1 MATSASPAAGANPA
15 GASLRARLMR
25 LDWRLLAAPLLVVM
39 ILMMLVVPLPTFLLD
54 VLFTFNI
61 TLSLI
66 ILLVTLYLTRPL
78 DFAAFPTAI
87 LLTTLLRL
95 SLNVAA
101 ARVILL
107 NGQSGAGAA
116 GQVIESFGQ
125 FVVGGNYAVG
135 IIIFAILVV
144 INFVVITKGAGR
156 IAEVSARFTLDA
168 MPGKQMAIDADLN
181 AGLIDQDEAR
191 RRRADIAQEADFF
204 GAMDGASK
212 FVRGDAVAAILIL
225 FIDLLGGL
233 IIGVLMHGLS
243 LSQAAQ
249 NYTLLSIGDALVAQI
264 PSLVISI
271 AAGIVISNVSTGQ
284 DVGLQLVGQL
294 FRHKH
299 VLGIAAGILGL
310 IGLVP
315 GMPHVS
321 FLLAAGVLGGVLWL
335 RERREQREAAAPVA
349 AAAPAAEAG
358 TEPEEVSWSQIEPV
372 DTLSLDVGYR
382 LIALVDR
389 TQGGELLARI
399 RGVRRKFAQELGFL
413 VAAVHIRD
421 NLELRPGGYRIAL
434 KGVEIGAG
442 EVFPDMLMA
451 INPGQVSGNLQG
463 QPTTDPAF
471 GLPAVWIQ
479 PGQRDAALAMGYT
492 VVDPSTVI
500 ATHLHHLL
508 QSHAADLLGREE
520 VEGLL
525 SHLSERSPKLVEDLV
540 PKLLSADRLRKVLQN
555 LLSEGVPIR
564 DMRSIAEVL
573 AEHAQQVTDT
583 DELTARVRQALGSF
597 IVQSLSGAHRE
608 LAAAVLE
615 PQLEQIL
622 LASLR
627 ADPAQA
633 AVEPGL
639 AQRLMDRA
647 RDMMQRMESQGAS
660 PVLLTVAPL
669 RQFLARLLARSAPR
683 LRVLSYAEVPDQK
696 QVRITQT
703 LGA

>member
-1 MATSASPAAGANPA
+1 
-15 GASLRARLMR
+15 MR

-39 ILMMLVVPLPTFLLD
+39 ILMMLVVPLPTFVLD

-233 IIGVLMHGLS
+233 VIGVLMHGLS

-271 AAGIVISNVSTGQ
+271 AAGVVISNVSTGQ

-294 FRHKH
+294 FRHKR

-321 FLLAAGVLGGVLWL
+321 FLLAASVLGGVLWL
-335 RERREQREAAAPVA
+335 RGRREQQQAEAPPAEPAAASS
-349 AAAPAAEAG
+349 
-358 TEPEEVSWSQIEPV
+358 EPEEVSWSQIEPV
-372 DTLSLDVGYR
+372 DTLALDVGYR

-413 VAAVHIRD
+413 VAPVHIRD

-434 KGVEIGAG
+434 KGVEVGAG

-463 QPTTDPAF
+463 QPTIDPAF
-471 GLPAVWIQ
+471 GLPAVWVQ

-508 QSHAADLLGREE
+508 QMHAAELLGREE

-540 PKLLSADRLRKVLQN
+540 PKLISADRLRKVLQN
-555 LLSEGVPIR
+555 LLVEGVPIR

-573 AEHAQQVTDT
+573 AEHAQQVQDS
-583 DELTARVRQALGSF
+583 DELTARVRQALGPF
-597 IVQSLSGAHRE
+597 IVQNLAGANRE
-608 LAAAVLE
+608 LAAAVLDA
-615 PQLEQIL
+615 QLEQIL

-647 RDMMQRMESQGAS
+647 RDMMQNMEAQGAS

-683 LRVLSYAEVPDQK
+683 LRVLSYTEVPDTK
-696 QVRITQT
+696 QVRIIST

>member
-1 MATSASPAAGANPA
+1 MTARSALGV
-15 GASLRARLMR
+15 LRRA
-25 LDWRLLAAPLLVVM
+25 DWRVLAAPLLVMM
-39 ILMMLVVPLPTFLLD
+39 ILMMLVVPLPTFVLD

-61 TLSLI
+61 ALSLV

-107 NGQSGAGAA
+107 NGQNGTGAA
-116 GQVIESFGQ
+116 GQVIESFGA

-181 AGLIDQDEAR
+181 AGLIDQEEAR

-225 FIDLLGGL
+225 FIDLIGGL
-233 IIGVLMHGLS
+233 VIGVFMHGLS
-243 LSQAAQ
+243 LTQAAQ

-284 DVGLQLVGQL
+284 DVGRQLIAQL
-294 FRHKH
+294 FSHKH
-299 VLGIAAGILGL
+299 VLGIAAGILGF

-315 GMPHVS
+315 GMPHLS
-321 FLLAAGVLGGVLWL
+321 FLGAAAVLGGILWL
-335 RERREQREAAAPVA
+335 REKRLRETTAEAA
-349 AAAPAAEAG
+349 AAAPPPAPA
-358 TEPEEVSWSQIEPV
+358 EPEEVSWEQIEPV
-372 DTLSLDVGYR
+372 DTLALDVGYR

-389 TQGGELLARI
+389 LQGGELLGRI
-399 RGVRRKFAQELGFL
+399 RGVRKKFAQELGFL
-413 VAAVHIRD
+413 VSAVHIRD

-434 KGVEIGAG
+434 KGVDVGAG

-451 INPGQVSGNLQG
+451 INPGQVMGTLAG

-471 GLPAVWIQ
+471 GLPAVWIATS
-479 PGQRDAALAMGYT
+479 QRDQAQALGYT

-508 QSHAADLLGREE
+508 QSHAAELLGREE

-525 SHLSERSPKLVEDLV
+525 AHLSTRSPKLVEDLV
-540 PKLLSADRLRKVLQN
+540 PKQISADRLRKVLQN
-555 LLSEGVPIR
+555 LLAEGVPIR
-564 DMRSIAEVL
+564 DMRTIAEVL
-573 AEHAQQVTDT
+573 AENAGQIQDA
-583 DELTARVRQALGSF
+583 DELTARVRQALGPF
-597 IVQSLSGAHRE
+597 IVQTLTASGKELS
-608 LAAAVLE
+608 AAVLDG
-615 PQLEQIL
+615 QLEQIL
-622 LASLR
+622 LSSLR

-633 AVEPGL
+633 AIEPGL
-639 AQRLMDRA
+639 AQRLMERA
-647 RDMMQRMESQGAS
+647 RELMQRMEAQGAS

-669 RQFLARLLARSAPR
+669 RQFLARLLARTAPR

-696 QVRITQT
+696 QVKIIST

>member
-1 MATSASPAAGANPA
+1 MATSSSSASITSSAL
-15 GASLRARLMR
+15 STLRRA
-25 LDWRLLAAPLLVVM
+25 DWRVLAAPLLVVL

-54 VLFTFNI
+54 LLFTFNI
-61 TLSLI
+61 ALSLV

-107 NGQSGAGAA
+107 HGQNGTAAA
-116 GQVIESFGQ
+116 GEVIESFGQ

-181 AGLIDQDEAR
+181 AGLIDQEEAR
-191 RRRADIAQEADFF
+191 RRRSDVAQEADFF

-225 FIDLLGGL
+225 FIDLIGGL
-233 IIGVLMHGLS
+233 VIGVFMHSLS

-264 PSLVISI
+264 PSLIISI

-284 DVGLQLVGQL
+284 DVGRQLIAQL
-294 FRHKH
+294 FNHKH
-299 VLGIAAGILGL
+299 VLAIAAGMLGF

-315 GMPHVS
+315 GMPHLS
-321 FLLAAGVLGGVLWL
+321 FLLASAVLGSILWL
-335 RERREQREAAAPVA
+335 RRKRERQAAATATAALQPA
-349 AAAPAAEAG
+349 AAAEH
-358 TEPEEVSWSQIEPV
+358 EDVSWAQIEPV
-372 DTLSLDVGYR
+372 DLLALDVGYR

-389 TQGGELLARI
+389 NQGGELLSRI
-399 RGVRRKFAQELGFL
+399 RGVRKKFAQELGFL
-413 VAAVHIRD
+413 VSPVHIRD

-434 KGVEIGAG
+434 KGVEVGSG
-442 EVFPDMLMA
+442 EVFPDMVMA
-451 INPGQVSGNLQG
+451 INPGQAMGTLQG
-463 QPTTDPAF
+463 QATTDPAF
-471 GLPAVWIQ
+471 GLPAVWI
-479 PGQRDAALAMGYT
+479 PTGQRDQAQSLGYT

-500 ATHLHHLL
+500 ATHLNHLL
-508 QSHAADLLGREE
+508 QSHAAELLGREE

-525 SHLSERSPKLVEDLV
+525 AHLSTRSPKLVDDLV
-540 PKLLSADRLRKVLQN
+540 PKLISPDRLRKVLQS
-555 LLSEGVPIR
+555 LLTEGVPIR
-564 DMRSIAEVL
+564 DMRTIAEVL
-573 AEHAQQVTDT
+573 AESATQVQDA

-597 IVQSLSGAHRE
+597 IVQTLSASNAE
-608 LAAAVLE
+608 LSAAVLDG
-615 PQLEQIL
+615 QLEQIL
-622 LASLR
+622 LSSLR

-633 AVEPGL
+633 AIEPGL

-647 RDMMQRMESQGAS
+647 RELMQRMEAQGAS

-669 RQFLARLLARSAPR
+669 RQFLARLLARTAPR
-683 LRVLSYAEVPDQK
+683 LRVLSYAEVPDHK
-696 QVRITQT
+696 QVKITST

>member
-1 MATSASPAAGANPA
+1 MTARSALST
-15 GASLRARLMR
+15 LRRA
-25 LDWRLLAAPLLVVM
+25 DWRVLAAPLLVMM
-39 ILMMLVVPLPTFLLD
+39 ILMMLVVPLPTFVLD

-61 TLSLI
+61 ALSLV

-107 NGQSGAGAA
+107 NGQNGTGAA
-116 GQVIESFGQ
+116 GQVIESFGA

-181 AGLIDQDEAR
+181 AGLIDQEEAR

-225 FIDLLGGL
+225 FIDLIGGL
-233 IIGVLMHGLS
+233 VIGVFMHSLS
-243 LSQAAQ
+243 LTQAAQ

-284 DVGLQLVGQL
+284 DVGRQLIAQL
-294 FRHKH
+294 FSHKH
-299 VLGIAAGILGL
+299 VLGIAAGILGF

-315 GMPHVS
+315 GMPHLS
-321 FLLAAGVLGGVLWL
+321 FLGAAAVLGGILWL
-335 RERREQREAAAPVA
+335 REKRLRETTAEAAAAVPPP
-349 AAAPAAEAG
+349 APA
-358 TEPEEVSWSQIEPV
+358 EPEEVSWEQIEPV
-372 DTLSLDVGYR
+372 DTLALDVGYR

-389 TQGGELLARI
+389 LQGGELLGRI
-399 RGVRRKFAQELGFL
+399 RGVRKKFAQELGFL
-413 VAAVHIRD
+413 VSAVHIRD

-434 KGVEIGAG
+434 KGVDVGAG

-451 INPGQVSGNLQG
+451 INPGQVLGTLAG
-463 QPTTDPAF
+463 QPTSDPAF
-471 GLPAVWIQ
+471 GLPAVWIATS
-479 PGQRDAALAMGYT
+479 QRDQAQALGYT

-508 QSHAADLLGREE
+508 QSHAAELLGREE

-525 SHLSERSPKLVEDLV
+525 AHLSTRSPKLVEDLV
-540 PKLLSADRLRKVLQN
+540 PKQISADRLRKVLQN
-555 LLSEGVPIR
+555 LLAEGVPIR
-564 DMRSIAEVL
+564 DMRTIAEVL
-573 AEHAQQVTDT
+573 AENAGQIQDA
-583 DELTARVRQALGSF
+583 DELTARVRQALGPF
-597 IVQSLSGAHRE
+597 IVQTLTASGKELS
-608 LAAAVLE
+608 AAVLDG
-615 PQLEQIL
+615 QLEQIL
-622 LASLR
+622 LSSLR

-633 AVEPGL
+633 AIEPGL
-639 AQRLMDRA
+639 AQRLMERA
-647 RDMMQRMESQGAS
+647 RDLMQRMEAQGAS

-669 RQFLARLLARSAPR
+669 RQFLARLLARTAPR

-696 QVRITQT
+696 QVKIIST

>member
-1 MATSASPAAGANPA
+1 MAASVPLPPALTQL
-15 GASLRARLMR
+15 LRRA
-25 LDWRLLAAPLLVVM
+25 DWRMLAAPALVVM
-39 ILMMLVVPLPTFLLD
+39 ILAMLVVPLPTFALD
-54 VLFTFNI
+54 LLFTFNI
-61 TLSLI
+61 TLSLV

-107 NGQSGAGAA
+107 HGQQGEGAA
-116 GQVIESFGQ
+116 GRVIESFGQ
-125 FVVGGNYAVG
+125 FVIGGNYAVG
-135 IIIFAILVV
+135 ITIFAILVV

-181 AGLIDQDEAR
+181 AGLIDQEEAR
-191 RRRADIAQEADFF
+191 RRRSEISQEADFF

-225 FIDLLGGL
+225 FIDLIGGL
-233 IIGVLMHGLS
+233 VIGVLMHGLS
-243 LSQAAQ
+243 LSDAVH
-249 NYTLLSIGDALVAQI
+249 NYTLLSLGDALVAQI

-271 AAGIVISNVSTGQ
+271 AAGIVVSNVSTGQ
-284 DVGLQLVGQL
+284 DVGLQLIAQL

-299 VLGIAAGILGL
+299 VVGIAAGILGF

-315 GMPHVS
+315 GMPHAA
-321 FLLAAGVLGGVLWL
+321 FLFVASLLGGALWL
-335 RERREQREAAAPVA
+335 REQRERRAAAVPPPA
-349 AAAPAAEAG
+349 PEAAP
-358 TEPEEVSWSQIEPV
+358 EPEEVGWEQIEPI
-372 DTLSLDVGYR
+372 DTLALDVGYR

-389 TQGGELLARI
+389 TQGGELLSRI
-399 RGVRRKFAQELGFL
+399 RGIRKKFAQELGFL
-413 VAAVHIRD
+413 VSAVHIRD

-451 INPGQVSGNLQG
+451 INPGQVSGTLQG
-463 QPTTDPAF
+463 LPAVDPAF

-479 PGQRDAALAMGYT
+479 PALRDQAQAQGYT

-508 QSHAADLLGREE
+508 QSHAAELLGREE

-525 SHLSERSPKLVEDLV
+525 KHLATRSPKLVEDLV
-540 PKLLSADRLRKVLQN
+540 PKLMSTDRLRKVLQN
-555 LLSEGVPIR
+555 LLVEAVPIR

-573 AEHAQQVTDT
+573 AENAAQVADP
-583 DELTARVRQALGSF
+583 DELTARVRQALGAF
-597 IVQSLSGAHRE
+597 IVQSLSGSGRE
-608 LAAAVLE
+608 LAAAVLD
-615 PQLEQIL
+615 PQLEQLL
-622 LASLR
+622 LASTRGDAGGSL
-627 ADPAQA
+627 
-633 AVEPGL
+633 EPGL
-639 AQRLMDRA
+639 AQRVLDRA
-647 RDMMQRMESQGAS
+647 RDLMQNMEAQGNHA
-660 PVLLTVAPL
+660 VLLTVAPL

-683 LRVLSYAEVPDQK
+683 LRVLSYAEVPDQT
-696 QVRITQT
+696 QVKITAS

>member
-1 MATSASPAAGANPA
+1 MATSTATTVSGSLM
-15 GASLRARLMR
+15 GRLRAM
-25 LDWRLLAAPLLVVM
+25 DWRLLAAPLLVVM

-61 TLSLI
+61 TISLV

-78 DFAAFPTAI
+78 DFASFPTAI

-107 NGQSGAGAA
+107 HGQSGTGAA

-125 FVVGGNYAVG
+125 FVIGGNYAVG

-191 RRRADIAQEADFF
+191 RRRSEISQEADFF

-225 FIDLLGGL
+225 FIDLIGGL
-233 IIGVLMHGLS
+233 VIGVVSHGLS
-243 LSQAAQ
+243 LADAAQ

-271 AAGIVISNVSTGQ
+271 AAGIVVSNVGTGE
-284 DVGLQLVGQL
+284 DVGLQLITQL
-294 FRHKH
+294 FRHKR
-299 VLGIAAGILGL
+299 VLRIAAGILAFVG
-310 IGLVP
+310 IVP
-315 GMPHVS
+315 GMPHVA
-321 FLLAAGVLGGVLWL
+321 FLLAAGIIGFALWA
-335 RERREQREAAAPVA
+335 REKREHKAAVAAAEPDAEAAAA
-349 AAAPAAEAG
+349 AA
-358 TEPEEVSWSQIEPV
+358 EPEEVSWEQIEPV

-389 TQGGELLARI
+389 KQGGELLGRI
-399 RGVRRKFAQELGFL
+399 RGIRKKFAQELGFL
-413 VAAVHIRD
+413 VSAVHIRD

-434 KGVEIGAG
+434 KGVEIGTG
-442 EVFPDMLMA
+442 EVHPDLLMA
-451 INPGQVSGNLQG
+451 INPGQVTGVLAG
-463 QPTTDPAF
+463 QPTTEPAF

-479 PGQRDAALAMGYT
+479 IGQRDQAQMMGYT

-508 QSHAADLLGREE
+508 QEHAAELLGREE

-525 SHLSERSPKLVEDLV
+525 AHLSKRSPKLVEDLV
-540 PKLLSADRLRKVLQN
+540 PKLISPDRLRKVLQN
-555 LLSEGVPIR
+555 LLLEGVPIR
-564 DMRSIAEVL
+564 DMRTIAEVL
-573 AEHAQQVTDT
+573 AENAAQVQDA
-583 DELTARVRQALGSF
+583 DELTSRVRQALGSY
-597 IVQSLSGAHRE
+597 IVQTLAGTNKE
-608 LAAAVLE
+608 LAAAVLD

-622 LASLR
+622 LNSLR

-633 AVEPGL
+633 SLEPGL

-647 RDMMQRMESQGAS
+647 RDLMQRMEAEGVNA
-660 PVLLTVAPL
+660 VLLTSVPL

-683 LRVLSYAEVPDQK
+683 LRVLSYAEVPDQR
-696 QVRITQT
+696 QVKITAT
-703 LGA
+703 FGA